1 MTLPLTFEPSTPAD
15 DVFTV
20 SDITAEVGRAIQ
32 RTARSVWVRAE
43 ISEYR
48 AYSSGHHYFT
58 LRDARS
64 QMRCVMWKN
73 DARRLT
79 LRPDAGMEVFVL
91 GRASYWEEKGEFR
104 FTVTAMLPSAD
115 LGAAQR
121 ELERVRALLK
131 ADGLLAPERKRPLPR
146 YPETIA
152 VVTSTDGAALRDI
165 ITVTRRR
172 WPCARLLVVGAKVQG
187 DGAPATLSRALKLV
201 NRLPDVDLCI
211 IGRGGGA
218 RDDLAGF
225 NSEQVCRALAEV
237 RVPTISAVGHETD
250 VSLSDLVA
258 DVRAATPSAAA
269 EAAVPDCR
277 EVMRG
282 LRDLAVRLSHGLRRR
297 TSLAEERLARC
308 GDRSRM
314 ALEQLLERRHHQL
327 ERLAAQLDALSPL
340 RVLERGYAV
349 AQDDE
354 GRVLRVV
361 EDFSAGLAFRLR
373 LADGQVRA
381 RVEQEDT

>member
-1 MTLPLTFEPSTPAD
+1 MSLSLISELTTPVD
-15 DVFTV
+15 EIFTV
-20 SDITAEVGRAIQ
+20 SDVTAEVGRAIQ
-32 RTARSVWVRAE
+32 RTARSLWVRAE
-43 ISEYR
+43 ISEYK
-48 AYSSGHHYFT
+48 AYTSGHHYFT

-79 LRPDAGMEVFVL
+79 LRPEAGMEVFVL

-104 FTVTAMLPSAD
+104 FTASALLPTAD
-115 LGAAQR
+115 LGAAHR

-146 YPETIA
+146 YAETIA

-172 WPCARLLVVGAKVQG
+172 WPCARLLVVGARVPG
-187 DGAPATLSRALKLV
+187 DGAPAALARALKLV
-201 NRLPDVDLCI
+201 NRLPGIDLCI

-225 NSEQVCRALAEV
+225 NSEQVCRALADV

-258 DVRAATPSAAA
+258 DHRAATPSAAA

-277 EVMRG
+277 EVLRG

-297 TSLAEERLARC
+297 TGLAEERLARC

-314 ALEQLLERRHHQL
+314 ALEQLLERRQHQL

-349 AQDDE
+349 AQDGE
-354 GRVLRVV
+354 GRVLRAVG
-361 EDFSAGLAFRLR
+361 DFPAGLAFRLR
-373 LADGQVRA
+373 LANGQVEA
-381 RVEQEDT
+381 RVEQGDS